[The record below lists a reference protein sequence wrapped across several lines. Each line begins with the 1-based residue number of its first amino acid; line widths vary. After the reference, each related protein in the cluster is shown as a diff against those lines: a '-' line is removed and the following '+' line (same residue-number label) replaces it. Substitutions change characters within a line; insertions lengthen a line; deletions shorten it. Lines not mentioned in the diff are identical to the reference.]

1 MFSQDS
7 FLFQKPGPGWPAPAS
22 CARVLDIAMSNSSA
36 PDSKLSRSS
45 FELVISTVY
54 NRRSIGLLDSDV
66 KGHTATSPQRR
77 GTFCPRSPS
86 TGIDLIVSCH
96 GQSTTTWSRHWPV
109 VGGRQPVPGAAVAP
123 RRRAAVLPRPRT
135 RARPASPWATRCS
148 CSRAPVLLGMDA
160 YVRGFTPSPRSPPS
174 TGGKDGEVAPTA
186 PLSSVGQR
194 PKAVSGSVQSTVA
207 QTRAWGPKR
216 PAPSPDEPA
225 GVAHRFLEV
234 RCDGPGPPS
243 SPQSWRRWDIL
254 TLYHYN
260 DCHLLR

>member
-1 MFSQDS
+1 MDDQLIQVQSKNNKQSSAPHFLQIVFFLFLNVDHVIFSQDS

-22 CARVLDIAMSNSSA
+22 CTRVLDIAMSNSSA

-123 RRRAAVLPRPRT
+123 RRRAAVLPRPRASKT
-135 RARPASPWATRCS
+135 GVAVGNEVFAQPGAGPARDGRVRARVHSVAALAT
-148 CSRAPVLLGMDA
+148 
-160 YVRGFTPSPRSPPS
+160 F
-174 TGGKDGEVAPTA
+174 
-186 PLSSVGQR
+186 
-194 PKAVSGSVQSTVA
+194 
-207 QTRAWGPKR
+207 
-216 PAPSPDEPA
+216 
-225 GVAHRFLEV
+225 HR
-234 RCDGPGPPS
+234 RQG
-243 SPQSWRRWDIL
+243 W
-254 TLYHYN
+254 
-260 DCHLLR
+260 